1 MMAHA
6 MEAFDCCC
14 SEAAATPLAG
24 KSGKPFAVAARRLQ
38 ALLDVADVL
47 TEMPELTEIDTIALE
62 VVLAA
67 ARDHANEIVWWSEQT
82 TCAEGR
88 VQGRPHS

>member
-1 MMAHA
+1 
-6 MEAFDCCC
+6 
-14 SEAAATPLAG
+14 
-24 KSGKPFAVAARRLQ
+24 
-38 ALLDVADVL
+38 
-47 TEMPELTEIDTIALE
+47 
-62 VVLAA
+62 LAA